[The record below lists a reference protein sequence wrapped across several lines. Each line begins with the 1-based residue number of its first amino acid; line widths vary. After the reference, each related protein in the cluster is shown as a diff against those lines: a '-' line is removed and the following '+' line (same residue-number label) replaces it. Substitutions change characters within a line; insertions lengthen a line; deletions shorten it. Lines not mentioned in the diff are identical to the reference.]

1 MECKFKI
8 EVNEPKSTDVLFKPY
23 VNFRVTQLN
32 MSSICMTDN
41 EIDYQVDELI
51 KQIEDLRVEVKDKL
65 RLAQSNHS
73 KIIEDKMKEIAFVR
87 IVLDDNVPEY
97 MSGVIRVG
105 SIISEDEDGNEIMDH
120 QKLIDNTEYHSN
132 DELIEDIARKLEVDK
147 SICEIVD

>member
-51 KQIEDLRVEVKDKL
+51 KQIEDLRVQVKDKL